1 MNIQLIFLSR
11 LMCYIRYYA
20 IFQFKIIHHI
30 LPTISTLFRDSI
42 TKHDKCHLCSEWQTS
57 THLFLLPVLPV
68 LKLVF
73 FGLFLLNWWS
83 SKNGDRITVDKN
95 EIIQG
100 VTDDFAR
107 HLGLNLRM
115 IIANYYSY
123 SASRKKEEFLFR
135 CFRSDVDKQN

>member
-1 MNIQLIFLSR
+1 MINVTSV
-11 LMCYIRYYA
+11 A
-20 IFQFKIIHHI
+20 N
-30 LPTISTLFRDSI
+30 
-42 TKHDKCHLCSEWQTS
+42 DKRQPI
-57 THLFLLPVLPV
+57 FLLPVLPV